1 MLYSPE
7 PKALASFDQAFRFS
21 PHFPGF
27 STNQASGDRTLNVA
41 SRTCLT
47 AQKANTISMSRGFNF
62 VSEIAD
68 LLRITALKLPRH
80 IVVCSLFLICLGG
93 AVPTAHAQSAAAWSK
108 RGADAEVR
116 EDYDAAYEAYK
127 QAHTKSPKDLRYKAH
142 FERMRFLAG
151 TQHIDRGRILR
162 QSGDYTGAITQF
174 MRAAE
179 IDPSNQAAQQEIE
192 RTQRDQPPPQ
202 LTGAAAVAMHEQMSQ
217 QKATL
222 ESINSI
228 AGPIELKPVSNEPIT
243 LHMVE
248 DVKVIY
254 QAIGKVAGLNVLF
267 DPDYTSKRIPVDLTN
282 VSLSEALRIVG
293 TIAGTFY
300 KPVTANTIFVA
311 QNTRTKRTDLDE
323 LAVQTFYLSNSSQ
336 PNDGNEILTG
346 LRLLLDPTVKLYLV
360 PSQNAIVMRA
370 TTDQLLLAQKLIN
383 DFDRARPEVVVDV
396 AVLEVN
402 RDKIRNLGITL
413 PTSFGIA
420 PQIPTTST
428 TSTSTTTSSTTSSSL
443 TLNNLAHLNA
453 TDFAVTVSGGTVNAL
468 LSDTDTRVLQN
479 PRIRAT
485 DGQRATLKIGQKI
498 PVATGSYNAGVSTG
512 VASIGVQT
520 QFTYLDVGVNID
532 ITPSVHYDRE
542 VSLKT
547 KVEVSQQ
554 NGSVTISGV
563 TEPIIAQRVLEQV
576 IQLKDGEPSIL
587 AGIVTK
593 QDNKSVSGT
602 PGLGELPFFKFFFS
616 TQNKEVQQDEIVFLL
631 IPHIVRESVLT
642 RLNTAV
648 IDTGTGASIELR
660 RDETVKPM
668 STVDM
673 SESSIDHPL
682 TQSNAAQ
689 AASAAVQQMRQQSA
703 PPTPPSTPPAGQ
715 PLVATP
721 VPAANMAPSGAAFG
735 SGVMVSVLPATSS
748 QAVGSTFQV
757 NVNLS
762 GGEDIYS
769 VPMQLQFDPHVLQLV
784 NVDAGDLLKR
794 DGKEATVAHRLDD
807 NGMLTIAATRPPGAK
822 GVTGQGTV
830 CTLTF
835 KAETPGETNISFVRV
850 GAKNSAQ
857 MAIAA
862 GSNTATIHVK

>member
-1 MLYSPE
+1 
-7 PKALASFDQAFRFS
+7 
-21 PHFPGF
+21 
-27 STNQASGDRTLNVA
+27 
-41 SRTCLT
+41 
-47 AQKANTISMSRGFNF
+47 MSRG
-62 VSEIAD
+62 S
-68 LLRITALKLPRH
+68 LLLSTSAVLPLITAPKLPRRNALVKQ
-80 IVVCSLFLICLGG
+80 IGLAMVCMFSASVFGSS
-93 AVPTAHAQSAAAWSK
+93 AHAQSAGTWSN
-108 RGADAEVR
+108 RGAAAEVR
-116 EDYDAAYEAYK
+116 EDYDTAYEDYK
-127 QAHTKSPKDLRYKAH
+127 HAHDKKPKDLRYLAH
-142 FERMRFLAG
+142 FERMRFLAA

-162 QSGDYTGAITQF
+162 QSGDYAGAITQF

-192 RTQRDQPPPQ
+192 RTQREQPPPQ
-202 LTGAAAVAMHEQMSQ
+202 LTGAAAVAAHEQMSQ
-217 QKATL
+217 QHATM
-222 ESINSI
+222 EAINSI
-228 AGPIELKPVSNEPIT
+228 APPIELKAIPDDHQT

-282 VSLSEALRIVG
+282 VTTSEALRIVG

-300 KPVTANTIFVA
+300 KPVTPNTIFVA
-311 QNTRTKRTDLDE
+311 QNTRTKRTDLDD

-346 LRLLLDPTVKLYLV
+346 LRLLLDPSVKLYLV

-370 TTDQLLLAQKLIN
+370 TTDQLLLAEKLIN

-413 PTSFGIA
+413 PTSIGIA
-420 PQIPTTST
+420 PQLPTTST
-428 TSTSTTTSSTTSSSL
+428 TSTTTTTTATATSSL

-453 TDFAVTVSGGTVNAL
+453 TDFAVSVSGGTVNAL

-532 ITPSVHYDRE
+532 ITPTVHYDRE
-542 VSLKT
+542 VSLKC

-563 TEPIIAQRVLEQV
+563 TEPIIAQRVLDQV

-616 TQNKEVQQDEIVFLL
+616 SQNKEVQQDEIVFLL

-642 RLNTAV
+642 RLNMAA
-648 IDTGTGASIELR
+648 IDTGTSASIELR
-660 RDETVKPM
+660 HDAPAKPQPGADLP
-668 STVDM
+668 SPGLDG
-673 SESSIDHPL
+673 PA
-682 TQSNAAQ
+682 TQTTAAN
-689 AASAAVQQMRQQSA
+689 AASAALQQMHQQAA
-703 PPTPPSTPPAGQ
+703 PPQPFVPNVPPAGQ
-715 PLVATP
+715 PPVAT
-721 VPAANMAPSGAAFG
+721 
-735 SGVMVSVLPATSS
+735 SVAPATAPTASAFNPPVLI
-748 QAVGSTFQV
+748 AVVPSNSNQTVGGTFQV
-757 NVNLS
+757 SVMLT
-762 GGEDIYS
+762 GGQDIYS
-769 VPMQLQFDPHVLQLV
+769 VPMQIQFDPHILQLV
-784 NVDAGDLLKR
+784 NVDAGDFLSRGLR
-794 DGKEATVAHRLDD
+794 EGEFATQAHRDD
-807 NGMLTIAATRPPGAK
+807 GSGVVTLAVTRPPGAK
-822 GVTGQGTV
+822 GVSGQGSV

-835 KAETPGETNISFVRV
+835 KSVAAGDSPITFVKV
-850 GAKNSAQ
+850 GAKNTAQTAIPANGSA
-857 MAIAA
+857 
-862 GSNTATIHVK
+862 ATVHVK